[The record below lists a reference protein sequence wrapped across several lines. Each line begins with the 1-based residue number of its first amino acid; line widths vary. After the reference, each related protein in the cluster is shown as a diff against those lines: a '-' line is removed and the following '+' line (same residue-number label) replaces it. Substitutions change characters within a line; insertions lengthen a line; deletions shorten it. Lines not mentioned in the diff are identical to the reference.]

1 MQADEV
7 RFLFAYDRWATRRV
21 LTVLDGL
28 DPAVWT
34 RTHVVDE
41 RGLGGILVH
50 HLGASQRWRHGFQDT
65 GESPEPEDDPLPTI
79 GQLHERWEAEW
90 AAVDAWLSTLTD
102 DFVAHVHEGVPVW
115 QMLVHVV
122 NHGTQHRAEAA
133 ALLTAE
139 GQSPG
144 ELDLINYAEE
154 EAEALPRQRREHR
167 VVRRHAMIDRGTVV
181 LGVATSSGYP
191 PVRLEREHV
200 SRLTV
205 EDIADR
211 RERREPDRASPAV
224 LEHGEVHDRDA
235 GAFRE
240 LRQGHPAIFEYTIQ
254 MHGDPVVGLRVGLRS
269 WHRRPR
275 AAGHRTRTPPRARTD

>member
-7 RFLFAYDRWATRRV
+7 RSLFAYDRWATHRV

-65 GESPEPEDDPLPTI
+65 GESPEPKTTRCRRSASCTNA
-79 GQLHERWEAEW
+79 GTEW

-102 DFVAHVHEGVPVW
+102 DFVAHVHEEVPVW

-139 GQSPG
+139 GRSPG
-144 ELDLINYAEE
+144 DLDLINYAEE
-154 EAEALPRQRREHR
+154 QAAALP
-167 VVRRHAMIDRGTVV
+167 A
-181 LGVATSSGYP
+181 ATP
-191 PVRLEREHV
+191 
-200 SRLTV
+200 
-205 EDIADR
+205 
-211 RERREPDRASPAV
+211 
-224 LEHGEVHDRDA
+224 
-235 GAFRE
+235 
-240 LRQGHPAIFEYTIQ
+240 
-254 MHGDPVVGLRVGLRS
+254 
-269 WHRRPR
+269 
-275 AAGHRTRTPPRARTD
+275 